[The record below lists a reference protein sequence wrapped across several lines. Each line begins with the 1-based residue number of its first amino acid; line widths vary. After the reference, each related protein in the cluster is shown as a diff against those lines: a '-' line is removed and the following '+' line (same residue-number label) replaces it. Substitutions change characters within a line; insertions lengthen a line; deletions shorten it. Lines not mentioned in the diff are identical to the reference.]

1 MIEDNAHGFSGEFE
15 NKLLGTN
22 GDIGFTSPRKNLNI
36 LSGGLLY
43 IKNKELKRKLNFIE
57 KKITFKWKLYDYIPL
72 SAFNIFNIL
81 IYYIKYLFIKKS
93 DNLFQNINNNSKFYK
108 IDNISK
114 KIIEFQ
120 NYKKNNLIKKEIF
133 YLWFNFL
140 NNMNFDVITCN
151 KLNDFS
157 PMCIAFYANKNIN
170 QKRLLNLFRSFKIE
184 AYTWPELPKEINVI
198 NNNAYILKSN
208 IICIPITTD
217 NSLSYIKSK
226 INEISRVLND
236 KSN

>member
-43 IKNKELKRKLNFIE
+43 IKNKELKRKLNLIE

-72 SAFNIFNIL
+72 SIFNLCNIL
-81 IYYIKYLFIKKS
+81 IYYIKYLLNKKNE
-93 DNLFQNINNNSKFYK
+93 NLFTNISNNSKFYK

-120 NYKKNNLIKKEIF
+120 NYKK
-133 YLWFNFL
+133 
-140 NNMNFDVITCN
+140 
-151 KLNDFS
+151 
-157 PMCIAFYANKNIN
+157 
-170 QKRLLNLFRSFKIE
+170 
-184 AYTWPELPKEINVI
+184 
-198 NNNAYILKSN
+198 
-208 IICIPITTD
+208 II
-217 NSLSYIKSK
+217 
-226 INEISRVLND
+226 
-236 KSN
+236 